1 MRSLPLHVALVALV
15 AVFAWPAQADAASR
29 ISVVDLVKVMR
40 EHRSAAEIEKAFVD
54 ARKQADANLKSAQ
67 AQLEALKKNL
77 EQMNEDDPE
86 RPMRAKQ
93 YQQQLANMKFNY
105 EWAQKS
111 AVRDYARGLE
121 RLYKAV
127 RTVIAKYAREN
138 GIEIVLVKTDPSQ
151 PMLPIDHQDF
161 ALKSRLRVVL
171 YADART
177 DITNAI
183 LALVK

>member
-1 MRSLPLHVALVALV
+1 MRSLPLLVALV
-15 AVFAWPAQADAASR
+15 AVFAWPAHADAASR
-29 ISVVDLVKVMR
+29 TSVVDLVKVMR
-40 EHRSAAEIEKAFVD
+40 EHRDAAQIESRFVE

-67 AQLEALKKNL
+67 AQLESLKKNL
-77 EQMNEDDPE
+77 EKLGEYDPE
-86 RPMRAKQ
+86 RAMRAKQ

-121 RLYKAV
+121 KLYKAV
-127 RTVIAKYAREN
+127 RTVIAKYAGAN

-151 PMLPIDHQDF
+151 PMLPIDNQDF

-171 YADART
+171 YADPRA
-177 DITNAI
+177 DITDAI